1 LGVELDTSLLVVTTD
16 DPGGFSAVAQAA
28 GMIVIDEA
36 HHLTRD
42 RALYDAVRRAA
53 SRVPRLLLLSATPV
67 LRNELGFLE
76 MLHLLDPVV
85 FPLDG
90 DRFSLRIAKRRLLAE
105 AVAGLIPANVLQ
117 FDSFIDVLLEAFR
130 TTNCCPSM
138 RLRCIPPPKPGFTSP
153 PCSCSLGDCPARSTI
168 YEIKIRTFR
177 KIRTAVSV
185 KNAVANHSD
194 STVFTPSW

>member
-117 FDSFIDVLLEAFR
+117 FDSFIDVLLEAFPDDELLSEHATALH
-130 TTNCCPSM
+130 TTAKAWVYIASVQLLVGRLSCPQHN
-138 RLRCIPPPKPGFTSP
+138 L
-153 PCSCSLGDCPARSTI
+153 
-168 YEIKIRTFR
+168 
-177 KIRTAVSV
+177 
-185 KNAVANHSD
+185 
-194 STVFTPSW
+194 